1 MGFIYLFVIFL
12 GLSEELNV
20 INEYKSK
27 SISYQA
33 NYIFSPELMS
43 KLSIKDY
50 HPLILNLNLIY
61 LIKIWLSNSSSKVR
75 SSIIHLE
82 GELYFVFHESLPFW
96 Q

>member
-61 LIKIWLSNSSSKVR
+61 VVGSAKTALPMSELY
-75 SSIIHLE
+75 HYLE
-82 GELYFVFHESLPFW
+82 ELYFVFHESSFW
-96 Q
+96 